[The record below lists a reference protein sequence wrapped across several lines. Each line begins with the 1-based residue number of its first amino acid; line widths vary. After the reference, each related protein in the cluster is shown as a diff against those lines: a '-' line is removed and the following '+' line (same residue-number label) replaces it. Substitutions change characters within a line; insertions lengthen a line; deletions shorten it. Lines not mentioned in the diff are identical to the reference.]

1 LKNALIAAVVAAVVA
16 AASGT
21 AATILVTSKN
31 IKNGTIQLVDL
42 NGKTKQALKGKRGP
56 RGFEGPVGDQG
67 PSGVPGQPGQ
77 SLRLTQAYSDRATA
91 QPGSFAFVNAVC
103 PQGTE
108 VVGGGHATENVGTAK
123 LMPSNAYPIGMGD
136 GRSAWYVVMHNDGP
150 QPEEFWAVAYCMRAQ

>member
-1 LKNALIAAVVAAVVA
+1 MLVS
-16 AASGT
+16 AASAT
-21 AATILVTSKN
+21 AAFVVTSAN

-56 RGFEGPVGDQG
+56 RGFAGYEGLSGPQG
-67 PSGVPGQPGQ
+67 PPGQ
-77 SLRLTQAYSDRATA
+77 SPTFTEAYSDHATA

-103 PQGTE
+103 PQGTK
-108 VVGGGHATENVGTAK
+108 VVGGGHATEHVGTAK

>member
-1 LKNALIAAVVAAVVA
+1 MRAAIIAAIVATLVS
-16 AASGT
+16 AASAT
-21 AATILVTSKN
+21 AAFVVTSAN

-56 RGFEGPVGDQG
+56 RGSEGPAGDQG
-67 PSGVPGQPGQ
+67 PSGAPGPPGQ
-77 SLRLTQAYSDRATA
+77 SPTFTQAYSERATA

-103 PQGTE
+103 PQGTK